1 MRIEEIIENTV
12 TEIRDTTNEIDIAF
26 SGGLDS
32 TLVARLCV
40 DALGNERVRLIN
52 ISFDRYSYTRSA
64 SIVRRVAED
73 IGLQLF
79 IEREMQLQEEIWRR
93 GPSCNRCT
101 RHAKINTIRKLSDR
115 LIATGANQ
123 SDSWGKTGI
132 AIKDGFYAPIRSWD
146 KHQISEALR
155 HYGIVVPKIGESA
168 GREGCKLKHLLKMLI
183 NPDFHGK
190 AVDMS
195 NEILLDFL
203 NNRESDIANVK
214 IIGPLS
220 RNIALVNVRPY
231 LKTEEIREVTGRLSE
246 LSVIDEVHYMDS
258 PVSLTVAANPAVTND
273 PESMRWIE
281 EGRLQPEFA
290 VPIKVDWLPSR
301 NRRLDTF
308 HVVDFRRGAM

>member
-1 MRIEEIIENTV
+1 VHIEEVIRNTV
-12 TEIRDTTNEIDIAF
+12 TEIRETANEIDVAF

-32 TLVARLCV
+32 TLVARLCK
-40 DALGNERVRLIN
+40 DALGNTRVRLIN
-52 ISFDRYSYTRSA
+52 IFFDRYSYMRSA
-64 SIVRRVAED
+64 SIVRRVADD
-73 IGLQLF
+73 IGLELL
-79 IEREMQLQEEIWRR
+79 IEREVQLQERIWRR

-101 RHAKINTIRKLSDR
+101 KHAKINTIRKVSDR

-132 AIKDGFYAPIRSWD
+132 AVKDGFYAPIRNWN

-155 HYGIVVPKIGESA
+155 HYGIGVPKIGESA

-203 NNRESDIANVK
+203 HNRESDIANVK

-220 RNIALVNVRPY
+220 RNVALVNVRPS
-231 LKTEEIREVTGRLSE
+231 LTPEEIRKVTGKLSE
-246 LSVIDEVHYMDS
+246 ISVIDEVHYMDS
-258 PVSLTVAANPAVTND
+258 PVSLTVTANPAVIND
-273 PESMRWIE
+273 PESMHWIE
-281 EGRLQPEFA
+281 KGRLQPEFA

-308 HVVDFRRGAM
+308 HVVNFRRGAM